1 MNLEAI
7 LIGAI
12 VGVAAGWL
20 LRRWLGAARRRKKG
34 GCACD
39 CGCAAKIQPKK

>member
-1 MNLEAI
+1 MNLEAV

-20 LRRWLGAARRRKKG
+20 LRRWLAAARRRKDG
-34 GCACD
+34 GRAGG
-39 CGCAAKIQPKK
+39 CGCASKIQPKK